1 LYFIY
6 KFSFRLS
13 KVIISVACKDISLKL
28 AYISKLSLTD
38 TMNTQNIK
46 KTKHH
51 TYTFIS
57 KVGSGNFGEAFL
69 VQSSIDSQR
78 YIIKVSPPN
87 SENKT

>member
-1 LYFIY
+1 MNQIY
-6 KFSFRLS
+6 YKCY
-13 KVIISVACKDISLKL
+13 CKDISLKL

-69 VQSSIDSQR
+69 VQSNIDSQR

-87 SENKT
+87 PEN

>member
-1 LYFIY
+1 
-6 KFSFRLS
+6 
-13 KVIISVACKDISLKL
+13 
-28 AYISKLSLTD
+28 
-38 TMNTQNIK
+38 MNTQNIK

-87 SENKT
+87 SENKTWKSDQIVERTSTQGNQTYAAT